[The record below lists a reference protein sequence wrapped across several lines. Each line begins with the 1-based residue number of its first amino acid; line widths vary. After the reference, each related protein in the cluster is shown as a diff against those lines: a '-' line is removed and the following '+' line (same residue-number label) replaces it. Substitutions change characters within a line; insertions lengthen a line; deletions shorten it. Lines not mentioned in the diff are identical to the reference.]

1 MDRRTI
7 ILGLLLIVG
16 MVVLFLG
23 FGNGSMSATSAMRQV
38 DQSATSEKYSEA
50 VITKIQ
56 QLIDRTQQKDEDI
69 ETKLDKIESHILR
82 ILKDEDN
89 LKALLTKPKEEPGRK
104 PNEMLEALAKR
115 IDINLDGWTT
125 KQNNFLAAIEG
136 GVKEIS
142 DRLEGLASN
151 SVTIASSHE
160 LSEPS
165 TTKSSAPQDKLDP
178 VSKPARPT
186 LPPKKSSTAQDEI
199 EKLYEE
205 EDRKKSSPQEV
216 PKEQPGQAEEI
227 SDNDLDT
234 EEPDNYVIVSD
245 NIDVPEPEDTDAYN
259 GTELTNL
266 LVRND
271 HNKTQR
277 LRR

>member
-7 ILGLLLIVG
+7 ILGMLLIVG
-16 MVVLFLG
+16 MVVLFMG
-23 FGNGSMSATSAMRQV
+23 FGNGSMSATSALRQA
-38 DQSATSEKYSEA
+38 DESATSEKYSEA

-125 KQNNFLAAIEG
+125 KQDNFLAAIEG

-142 DRLEGLASN
+142 DRLEGLASA
-151 SVTIASSHE
+151 SVTIAPSH
-160 LSEPS
+160 EPS
-165 TTKSSAPQDKLDP
+165 TTKSSGPQDKPDP
-178 VSKPARPT
+178 ASKPAQPT
-186 LPPKKSSTAQDEI
+186 LPPKKSNTAQDEI
-199 EKLYEE
+199 EQLYEE
-205 EDRKKSSPQEV
+205 EDRKKSSGHEA
-216 PKEQPGQAEEI
+216 PKEQTGQAEEI
-227 SDNDLDT
+227 SDKDLDT
-234 EEPDNYVIVSD
+234 EEPDNYVIVSE
-245 NIDVPEPEDTDAYN
+245 NVDVPEPEDTDANN

-266 LVRND
+266 FVRND
-271 HNKTQR
+271 YNKTQR